1 MTKGACFFSGT
12 RAIGGRLEISHES
25 SELRFV
31 PPDEI
36 GQLSMHHTRRLR
48 IRHFLERRDR
58 PYLG

>member
-1 MTKGACFFSGT
+1 MTKGACFFSGA
-12 RAIGGRLEISHES
+12 RAVGGRLEISDES

-36 GQLSMHHTRRLR
+36 GQLPMHHTQRLR